1 MIPAAL
7 LARLPRVP
15 NPDAGAARLRA
26 RLARYLEGTLPAL
39 AEVLGAGCALEPAPD
54 RVSGHVVAWWRVT
67 GGGLVGLSATA
78 LDALRIFHGRPPLA
92 SGPDDLF
99 ARLAVDRPA
108 VFSRGEPAPAPGP
121 DPART
126 LTCWLRTPDFHL
138 EMVYRLSDDG
148 GPLELP
154 LRSLAL
160 DFSFP
165 CRLSLGFLPVSSVAG
180 ARRGETIFPGW
191 PTKDTA
197 YLGRHD
203 LWLPVRFEGGR
214 WVADGGWFM
223 KPSVPDQFPLEISV
237 EVGRIRLRGSDLVNL
252 TRGTVIPLG
261 GSLGGQVDLV
271 CDNRLLARAELVVV
285 GGELGLRLLSD
296 VPMFDDPAPGTL
308 IAPAD
313 EHPRGDA

>member
-15 NPDAGAARLRA
+15 SPDAGAARLRA
-26 RLARYLEGTLPAL
+26 RLARYLDGPLPAL
-39 AEVLGAGCALEPAPD
+39 EEILGAGCALEPAPD
-54 RVSGHVVAWWRVT
+54 RAVGQAAAWWRVSN
-67 GGGLVGLSATA
+67 GALVGLSAAA
-78 LDALRIFHGRPPLA
+78 LDTLHIFHDRPPLA

-108 VFSRGEPAPAPGP
+108 AFSRGEPAPAPTP

-126 LTCWLRTPDFHL
+126 LACWLWTPDRHL
-138 EMVYRLSDDG
+138 EIFYRLPDDG
-148 GPLELP
+148 GTLELP

-165 CRLSLGFLPVSSVAG
+165 CRLSLGFLSAPSLAG
-180 ARRGETIFPGW
+180 ARRGEMIFPGW
-191 PTKDTA
+191 PTKDSA
-197 YLGRHD
+197 FLGRHD

-237 EVGRIRLRGSDLVNL
+237 EVGRIRLRGSDLATL

-308 IAPAD
+308 EPPAD